1 MNRSGNDY
9 SGCYNQLDFTE
20 DVDFGLVELMS
31 SRYVKKAC
39 YVLLLFTILVI

>member
-9 SGCYNQLDFTE
+9 SGCYNQQDFTE

-31 SRYVKKAC
+31 SRYVKNAC
-39 YVLLLFTILVI
+39 YASFDITLT